1 MAQPRLVLTSLEP
14 RGAATRWAEAR
25 VDWIADH
32 KAGML
37 VSSLLTA
44 VGLSVVALFI
54 AFGEGEGGW
63 LTELA
68 EEVGGYV
75 AIGGLVLG
83 LPALGYA
90 MVTDRAVE
98 QLPDRIGAPK
108 ADIKDLK
115 GEIDGIIESS
125 GETLPPGH
133 HVQIFVPDRH
143 RDSLVPLYDPEN
155 AGPREGWEVSKE
167 TPQAI
172 TGSAWV
178 LGRPL
183 YGMGEEL
190 RQSKLRLTSDQLR
203 RYGHLTG
210 VAAVPMK
217 VGDRQVGVMTIY
229 AEGKPPEMATKKF
242 QRLHRRLAIMLSPT
256 IGKYVPDTGPLEP
269 GADLQEPEL

>member
-1 MAQPRLVLTSLEP
+1 MKVKLEP

-37 VSSLLTA
+37 VFSLLTA
-44 VGLSVVALFI
+44 ACLAAVAMFI
-54 AFGEGEGGW
+54 AFGEGEGKE
-63 LTELA
+63 LTSVA

-98 QLPDRIGAPK
+98 RLPDLIGAPK
-108 ADIKDLK
+108 TDIEDL
-115 GEIDGIIESS
+115 EEEVDSIIENS

-133 HVQIFVPDRH
+133 HLQIFVPNRH
-143 RDSLVPLYDPEN
+143 RDALVPIYDPEK
-155 AGPREGWEVSKE
+155 AGPREGWEISDE

-172 TGSAWV
+172 TGSAWI
-178 LGRPL
+178 LEKPL
-183 YGMGEEL
+183 FGIGEEL
-190 RQSKLRLTSDQLR
+190 KQAKLRLTSEQLR

-217 VGDRQVGVMTIY
+217 VGQRQIGVMTIY
-229 AEGKPPEMATKKF
+229 AEHKPPMMGTHDF
-242 QRLHRRLAIMLSPT
+242 QDLHSRLAIMLSPA
-256 IGKYVPDTGPLEP
+256 IGKHVPETGPLEP
-269 GADLQEPEL
+269 GTDLQEPDV

>member
-1 MAQPRLVLTSLEP
+1 MARSSVARLEP

-37 VSSLLTA
+37 VFSLLAA
-44 VGLSVVALFI
+44 VGLSAAALFI
-54 AFGEGEGGW
+54 AFGEGEGEW
-63 LTELA
+63 LTSLA

-98 QLPDRIGAPK
+98 QLPDRIGTPK
-108 ADIKDLK
+108 ADIDSL
-115 GEIDGIIESS
+115 EDQIDDIIKSS
-125 GETLPPGH
+125 GETVPPGH

-143 RDSLVPLYDPEN
+143 RDALVPLYDPEK
-155 AGPREGWEVSKE
+155 AGPREGWEISAE

-178 LGRPL
+178 LEKPL
-183 YGMGEEL
+183 YGVGEEL
-190 RQSKLRLTSDQLR
+190 TQSKLRLTSEQLR

-217 VGDRQVGVMTIY
+217 VGQRQVGVLTIY
-229 AEGKPPEMATKKF
+229 AEGEQPEMATKGF
-242 QRLHRRLAIMLSPT
+242 QELHSRLAIMLSPT
-256 IGKYVPDTGPLEP
+256 IGKYVPETGPLKPGTDVREP
-269 GADLQEPEL
+269 TV

>member
-1 MAQPRLVLTSLEP
+1 
-14 RGAATRWAEAR
+14 
-25 VDWIADH
+25 VDWIACH

-37 VSSLLTA
+37 VASLLTA
-44 VGLSVVALFI
+44 GGLAMVALFI
-54 AFGEGEGGW
+54 AFGEGEGRE
-63 LTELA
+63 LTSIA

-115 GEIDGIIESS
+115 GELDGIIEDS

-133 HVQIFVPDRH
+133 HLQIFVPNRH
-143 RDSLVPLYDPEN
+143 RDALVPIYDPQK
-155 AGPREGWEVSKE
+155 AGPREGWEISDE

-178 LGRPL
+178 LGKPL
-183 YGMGEEL
+183 YGVGDEL
-190 RQSKLRLTSDQLR
+190 KQAKLRLTSEQLR

-217 VGDRQVGVMTIY
+217 VGQRKVGVLTIY
-229 AEGKPPEMATKKF
+229 AENEPAKMATHKF
-242 QRLHRRLAIMLSPT
+242 QELHSRLAIMLSPT
-256 IGKYVPDTGPLEP
+256 IGKYVPETGALAP
-269 GADLQEPEL
+269 GTDLQEPDV